1 MYKKYKRGINIT
13 DGVDT
18 VLISAEV
25 IMAGIGLT
33 VPVMLPLEIASAVCR
48 CIDVCVNLVRR
59 KLTSKAQ
66 KHNKIK
72 AIADSK
78 INSIN
83 NLISKALKDGQIS
96 DDEFNMVLC
105 ELEKYNDLKDKTKTK
120 QSGLSESETR
130 KLIEE
135 GKALALSAIK
145 KKKSQAN
152 AEKVLLDVIQ

>member
-18 VLISAEV
+18 VLISAGV

-33 VPVMLPLEIASAVCR
+33 VPVMLPLEIAAAVCG
-48 CIDVCVNLVRR
+48 CIGVCVNLVRR

-66 KHNKIK
+66 KHSNIK

-78 INSIN
+78 INSIKD
-83 NLISKALKDGQIS
+83 LISKALQDGQIS
-96 DDEFNMVLC
+96 DDEFKMVLC

-120 QSGLSESETR
+120 QSGLSESEKK
-130 KLIEE
+130 KLIE
-135 GKALALSAIK
+135 GR
-145 KKKSQAN
+145 KSTST
-152 AEKVLLDVIQ
+152 